1 MPVIFVPNIET
12 VEPLRR
18 GVGISEAFPY
28 KLLLFSKFKF
38 KTANLERLA
47 IDDGILPDKLFEHRE
62 RVERLGILPIASG
75 IVPFN

>member
-28 KLLLFSKFKF
+28 KLLLFSKFK
-38 KTANLERLA
+38 TVNLERLA
-47 IDDGILPDKLFEHRE
+47 GILPDKLFEHRE
-62 RVERLGILPIASG
+62 RVVRLGILPIASG